1 MKILMYS
8 VEKKSTIYTEF
19 LIAIGCCAIF
29 LYEKRK
35 YQTTTNSHTH
45 TKKKVSLWVNL
56 ANIAIK
62 IISFLLWQN
71 HKSVILT

>member
-19 LIAIGCCAIF
+19 LIAIGCCAKF
-29 LYEKRK
+29 LYEKN
-35 YQTTTNSHTH
+35 QTTTNSHTH
-45 TKKKVSLWVNL
+45 TKENVSLWVNL